1 MTCSHV
7 TQGVVM
13 KEHMQTPRNQ
23 EGEPPTHAPTE
34 TAQRLEQKADQQ
46 HGESNRARTED
57 KAREARGGKRPE
69 AREGNKHEGNI
80 RGREV
85 HFGG

>member
-1 MTCSHV
+1 MPCSLV

-23 EGEPPTHAPTE
+23 EGEPPTHAPKE

-46 HGESNRARTED
+46 QGESNRARTED
-57 KAREARGGKRPE
+57 KAREAR
-69 AREGNKHEGNI
+69 EGNKHEAREGDKK
-80 RGREV
+80 GREV